1 MTIEELEIIVS
12 ANIEPALKE
21 IKKLMPEIKQQVTR
35 AVNLAQKSMS
45 QINMKSATSKVQK
58 AVDSIEKKL
67 LSLKNN
73 KDTKMQIEINNKQ
86 AQKQITQLEK
96 EIDSLQKK
104 ITASKLKLNVV
115 TPRLDEIYNKTAKE
129 VTPDGISSE
138 HPAIQNT
145 INNNLSRNKEYQ
157 SLSNQE
163 GKLVDNIRL
172 YNQQLNEAKTKLNQ
186 LKETINSASTSQS
199 KLASF
204 FGAFKGKVDQAS
216 PAIGRIKNSLSQ
228 MPKITQKVTNN
239 IKNMGSSLKTG
250 LKHILKYSMAL
261 FSLRGIYSVLSN
273 SARSWLSSQNAGAQ
287 QLSANI
293 EYLKY
298 SMGSV
303 FAPIIEAVINLVYKL
318 MKAIQSVVYAFRG
331 INIFAKA
338 TASSMNKTAG
348 SANKASKSLA
358 GVHGEINNVSDNKD
372 SGGVGSVN
380 PSMDLTKMDMS
391 LNAYMEKA
399 KAKLQQLFQPIQDSW
414 NTYGQPLIDS
424 IKNGFNGVKGL
435 ISSIK
440 DSFKEVWLNGTGA
453 ETINLL
459 LQGWTA
465 VFNIIGNIGQAFS
478 NAWNNGDTGTT
489 VVQNIW
495 NAFNNLYYIVIG
507 IYQAFE
513 EWTASE
519 SFQTF
524 ANSIMSICKTLSG
537 WFEKITQKL
546 KEIWDN
552 GGKETFTKLLEF
564 ITKVIE
570 TISVILDTLDPVIQW
585 ILDTVTPIIS
595 DIVEAIGFVIDA
607 LSGVLDFIIGV
618 FTGDW
623 NKAWQGIKDF
633 FSGIWNAIKSVV
645 STVFNAIKTI
655 ISSVLNAIK
664 KVWDKIWN
672 GIKTVVTNIW
682 NGIWSSIKKVINSIL
697 KGIESFVNGVIKGIN
712 FVLNGISKVANA
724 VGSLIGLSP
733 INLKLS
739 TISLPRLAK
748 GNVAYSETVAVFGEY
763 SGARNNPEI
772 TTPQNVMRETF
783 IDALSDYQ
791 YSNSS
796 SQPIRVQI
804 YWGTK
809 NVVDEIIDGINEKT
823 RQTGKAQIRVGYA

>member
-21 IKKLMPEIKQQVTR
+21 IKKLMPQIKQQVTQ
-35 AVNLAQKSMS
+35 AVTVAQKSMS
-45 QINMKSATSKVQK
+45 KINMKSTTSTVQK
-58 AVDSIEKKL
+58 AVDSIKKKL

-115 TPRLDEIYNKTAKE
+115 TPRLDEIYNQTAKE

-145 INNNLSRNKEYQ
+145 INNNLSRNREYQ

-186 LKETINSASTSQS
+186 VKETINSASTSQS

-204 FGAFKGKVDQAS
+204 FGAFKGKLDQAS
-216 PAIGRIKNSLSQ
+216 PTIGRIKNSLSQ

-239 IKNMGSSLKTG
+239 IKNMGSGLKAG
-250 LKHILKYSMAL
+250 LKHVLKYAMAL

-303 FAPIIEAVINLVYKL
+303 FAPIIETVINLVYKL
-318 MKAIQSVVYAFRG
+318 MKAIQSVVYAFSG

-372 SGGVGSVN
+372 SGGSESVS
-380 PSMDLTKMDMS
+380 PSMDLTQMDTSM
-391 LNAYMEKA
+391 NAYMENV
-399 KAKLQQLFQPIQDSW
+399 KAKLSH
-414 NTYGQPLIDS
+414 
-424 IKNGFNGVKGL
+424 
-435 ISSIK
+435 
-440 DSFKEVWLNGTGA
+440 
-453 ETINLL
+453 
-459 LQGWTA
+459 
-465 VFNIIGNIGQAFS
+465 VFNIVENIRQAFA
-478 NAWNNGDTGTT
+478 NAWNNGNTGITI
-489 VVQNIW
+489 VQNLW
-495 NAFNNLYYIVIG
+495 NGFNNLYSIIIG
-507 IYQAFE
+507 ISRAFE

-552 GGKETFTKLLEF
+552 GGKETFTNLLEF
-564 ITKVIE
+564 ISKVIE
-570 TISVILDTLDPVIQW
+570 IVAIVLATLDPVIQW
-585 ILDTVTPIIS
+585 ILDVVTPIIS
-595 DIVEAIGFVIDA
+595 GIVKVIGFVIDA

-623 NKAWQGIKDF
+623 NRAWQGIKDF
-633 FSGIWNAIKSVV
+633 FSNIWNAIKTVV

-655 ISSVLNAIK
+655 ISTVLNTIK

-672 GIKTVVTNIW
+672 GIKTVVTNVW
-682 NGIWSSIKKVINSIL
+682 NGIWNAIKKVINSIL
-697 KGIESFVNGVIKGIN
+697 KGIESFVNGVIKGVN
-712 FVLNGISKVANA
+712 FVLKGISKVANA

-733 INLKLS
+733 INLQLS

-823 RQTGKAQIRVGYA
+823 RQTGKAQIRVDYA